1 MNVRLVD
8 RRAGSLTCVGIIGC
22 GFISA
27 VYCRALQAFSN
38 IRLKSCADLNSVA
51 AERRAAEFG
60 LSAVPVE
67 ALLSDDEID
76 IVLNLTNPSA
86 HYELN
91 KRILQSYKH
100 VYSEKPMAL
109 SMPQAQE
116 LLELAQTVGR
126 RVGSAPDTF
135 MGGAHQT
142 ALKLLRDGTIG
153 KVTSATAFTM
163 FAGAEKFHA
172 TPEFFYQ
179 AGGGPVLDMG
189 PYHITHLV
197 SFLGPIAE
205 VRAVAATTWPMRQ
218 VRAGPSAGRQFKS
231 EVPTHYVGVLGF
243 ENGAIATLTASFD
256 GWAHTHPHLELYGT
270 DGTLTPPN
278 PDYFGGEIRVAR
290 PGEGFR
296 AQPLQFGFAD
306 GNLRGLG
313 VADMADAIA
322 ESRPHRASCEL
333 ALHVLEVMLAFD
345 HSAQLDRTIQL
356 SSRCSPPEPLSSS
369 ETFHYTPVERT
380 AGG

>member
-1 MNVRLVD
+1 MTLAD
-8 RRAGSLTCVGIIGC
+8 RPIPNQISAGIIGC

-27 VYCRALQAFSN
+27 VYCRALQAFPH

-60 LSAVPVE
+60 LSAVSVE
-67 ALLSDDEID
+67 ALLADDEID

-91 KRILQSYKH
+91 QRILKARKH
-100 VYSEKPMAL
+100 VYSEKPLGL
-109 SMPQAQE
+109 SMPQAQQ
-116 LLELAQTVGR
+116 LLELAQSVGR

-142 ALKLLRDGTIG
+142 ALKLLQGGVIG

-163 FAGAEKFHA
+163 FAGVERFHA
-172 TPEFFYQ
+172 TPEVFYQ
-179 AGGGPVLDMG
+179 RGAGPVLDMG

-197 SFLGPIAE
+197 SFLGPVAE
-205 VRAVAATTWPMRQ
+205 VRAVAATTWP
-218 VRAGPSAGRQFKS
+218 VRHIRVGPSAGRQFKS
-231 EVPTHYVGVLGF
+231 EVPTHYVGILGF
-243 ENGAIATLTASFD
+243 ENGAVGTLIASFD

-270 DGTLTPPN
+270 DGTLTAPN
-278 PDYFGGEIRVAR
+278 PDYFGGELRVAR
-290 PGEGFR
+290 PGEDFR
-296 AQPLQFGFAD
+296 VQPLQFGFAD

-313 VADMADAIA
+313 VADMVCAIA
-322 ESRPHRASCEL
+322 ESRPHRASGEL

-345 HSAQLDRTIQL
+345 RSAQTDRAIQV
-356 SSRCSPPEPLSSS
+356 SSRCPAPEPLSTSD
-369 ETFHYTPVERT
+369 TFYYVPVQRAT
-380 AGG
+380 GA